1 MPRNTPAKRVSRW
14 ALALPAAVLLAATL
28 AACDAGKSEAD
39 LLASGQELMKNKD
52 VAGAIIQFKNALQ
65 KEPNSPAVRL
75 ALGKALL
82 ELGDPVAAL
91 VELRKAQELQAGDDE
106 VVPALA
112 RAMLLA
118 GEEGKLQSE
127 FGGLK
132 LNKPEAAAD
141 LQTSLA
147 AAALLANDL
156 ECARGAI
163 AAALAQVPQHAP
175 AIVLSAR
182 IKAFENDAD
191 GALKMLDEVLARGD
205 ADGRAGLLKADV
217 LWQAKKDLDGAL
229 AAYKQVLAAH
239 PKAVGAHTATVAILT
254 QQGMADE
261 AKAQIQALKQVLPQ
275 HPETLF
281 LSAQQAFGDKD
292 YKATR
297 ELTDRLLKMM
307 PDNARVLELA
317 GAAEFRQQQFPQ
329 AEAFLARAI
338 KAAPAQLQS
347 RHLLAQTYLRTSQP
361 AKAVE
366 VLMPVIEG
374 KAVDGTTLA
383 LAGEAWAQ
391 MGDTAKADQA
401 FALATKA
408 APGDAR
414 VRTSAAMA
422 QLARGNAGA
431 AAAQLENI
439 AADDKGTRADI
450 ALITAR
456 LRQNDLNGALKA
468 IDGLERKI
476 PERPVAAN
484 LRGRVLLLKRDI
496 PGATKAFEASLAK
509 DPHYFPAVASL
520 AAIDLAASQPAAA
533 KRRFEELIKA
543 KPKNHEPWIAMAE
556 LSSRLGEPPEQVVQ
570 HLRSGVKA
578 DGGSAA
584 AHIALIN
591 HLLGTRDAKAALTA
605 AREANAA
612 LPNNP
617 QVLDAL
623 GRSQLASEVFEEA
636 ATTFRQLATM
646 QPTNPNAQLRLADAL
661 VAQKDPEGARR
672 ALRKALEIKP
682 DLLAAR
688 RGMVTLA
695 MMENKP
701 QDAMTLLREMRQQDP
716 KDATS
721 FTLEGDL
728 ELGRRNPEA
737 AATAYRTALQLNR
750 NTEAAVRLHATLRL
764 AGRVA
769 EADKL
774 AAEWTKERPRDAAFR
789 FHLGDVALNAGN
801 QALAEQHYRAVL
813 EMQPRNALAMNN
825 IAWLMTQQRKP
836 GAVAMAEKANEV
848 LPGRPQ
854 LMDTLAQALA
864 ADNKLPKAIELQKA
878 AIARAPGDASLRLN
892 LAKMLIQSGDKAYA
906 RAELE
911 DIAKLGDK
919 FRGQAE
925 VAALLKTL

>member
-1 MPRNTPAKRVSRW
+1 MVSNPSARPILRW
-14 ALALPAAVLLAATL
+14 ALALVAAAAL

-39 LLASGQELMKNKD
+39 LLASGEALMKNKD
-52 VAGAIIQFKNALQ
+52 VAGAVIQFKNALQ
-65 KEPNSPAVRL
+65 KDPESALARL
-75 ALGKALL
+75 ALGRALL

-91 VELRKAQELQAGDDE
+91 VELRKAQQLQVPEDD
-106 VVPALA
+106 VAPPLA

-118 GEEGKLQSE
+118 GEEAKVQAEFANVKLTR
-127 FGGLK
+127 
-132 LNKPEAAAD
+132 PEAAAD
-141 LQTSLA
+141 LNTSLA
-147 AAALLANDL
+147 ASHLLGNDV
-156 ECARGAI
+156 ERARASI
-163 AAALAQVPQHAP
+163 AAALAAQPQHAP
-175 AIVLSAR
+175 AIVLAAR
-182 IKAFENDAD
+182 IKAFENDHD

-217 LWQAKKDLDGAL
+217 LWQGKKDLDGAL
-229 AAYKQVLAAH
+229 ATYKQVLAAH
-239 PKAVGAHTATVAILT
+239 PKAVGAHTATIAILT
-254 QQGMADE
+254 QQGKPDE
-261 AKAQIQALKQVLPQ
+261 AKAQIGVLKQVLPQ
-275 HPETLF
+275 HPETLY

-292 YKATR
+292 YKTSR

-317 GAAEFRQQQFPQ
+317 GAAEFRQQQYPQ

-338 KAAPAQLQS
+338 KAAPAQLQA

-361 AKAVE
+361 TKTIELLAP
-366 VLMPVIEG
+366 LLEG

-383 LAGEAWAQ
+383 LAGEAWVQ
-391 MGDTAKADQA
+391 MGETAKADQA
-401 FALATKA
+401 FALAAKA

-431 AAAQLENI
+431 AVAQLETI
-439 AADDKGTRADI
+439 AAEDKGTRADI

-456 LRQNDLNGALKA
+456 LRQNDLAGALKA
-468 IDGLERKI
+468 IDGLERKT
-476 PERPVAAN
+476 PDRPVAAN

-509 DPHYFPAVASL
+509 DPNYFPAVASL

-533 KRRFEELIKA
+533 KRRFEDLIKA
-543 KPKNHEPWIAMAE
+543 KPKSHEPWLALAE
-556 LSSRLGEPPEQVVQ
+556 LSARVGDPPDQVVQ

-578 DGGSAA
+578 NGGSAA

-591 HLLGTRDAKAALTA
+591 HLLTARDAKAALTA
-605 AREANAA
+605 AREAKAA
-612 LPNNP
+612 LPTNFE
-617 QVLDAL
+617 VMDAL
-623 GRSQLASEVFEEA
+623 GRTQLAAEVYEEA
-636 ATTFRQLATM
+636 ATTFRQLITQ
-646 QPTNPNAQLRLADAL
+646 QPTNPTAQLRLADTL
-661 VAQKDPEGARR
+661 VAQKDNEGARR
-672 ALRKALEIKP
+672 ALRRALELKP
-682 DLLAAR
+682 DLLPAK
-688 RGMVTLA
+688 RGLVALA

-701 QDAMTLLREMRQQDP
+701 AEAMALVRDMRQQNP
-716 KDATS
+716 KDPMS
-721 FTLEGDL
+721 FGLEGDL
-728 ELGRRNPEA
+728 EMSRRNYEA
-737 AATAYRTALQLNR
+737 AANAYKAALQLGR
-750 NTEAAVRLHATLRL
+750 TTESAVRLHVAQRL
-764 AGRVA
+764 AGRQA

-774 AAEWTKERPRDAAFR
+774 AAEWVKERPRDAAFR
-789 FHLGDVALNAGN
+789 FHLGDVALGAQND
-801 QALAEQHYRAVL
+801 ALAEQHYRAVL

-825 IAWLMTQQRKP
+825 IAWLMTKQKKP
-836 GAVAMAEKANEV
+836 GAVAMAEKANEL

-878 AIARAPGDASLRLN
+878 ALSRSPGDPALRLN
-892 LAKMLIQSGDKAYA
+892 LAKMLIQSGDKAFA